1 MKIKLTIIIILFS
14 SILAFSQ
21 TKSFNN
27 NFEQE
32 KIKVERTKKIRRV
45 TKVAIGVIICTFFQI
60 PAIPVVAAFAITE
73 IISDK
78 NNTNEK
84 QS

>member
-45 TKVAIGVIICTFFQI
+45 TKVAIGVIICTLFQI